1 MDVVLDEVDK
11 EVTKVKKL
19 VMEVNED
26 LVLVF
31 IHCDG
36 RRGYRKMSQMA
47 GYQRGPHLLH
57 QKAQGDKEK
66 FNQLAKKIKE
76 DLDVEWSTIWNRER
90 ILVNCVTLNSKDTND

>member
-31 IHCDG
+31 IHCDCQ
-36 RRGYRKMSQMA
+36 RGYHKVV
-47 GYQRGPHLLH
+47 L
-57 QKAQGDKEK
+57 
-66 FNQLAKKIKE
+66 
-76 DLDVEWSTIWNRER
+76 EWSGTEQGGWRGGQPGGWQGGGQRCQRVGGLEV
-90 ILVNCVTLNSKDTND
+90 LVIFGESAD

>member
-1 MDVVLDEVDK
+1 MAMDVVLDEVDK

-36 RRGYRKMSQMA
+36 RRGY
-47 GYQRGPHLLH
+47 HNVVF
-57 QKAQGDKEK
+57 E
-66 FNQLAKKIKE
+66 
-76 DLDVEWSTIWNRER
+76 
-90 ILVNCVTLNSKDTND
+90 

>member
-1 MDVVLDEVDK
+1 MDVVFDEFYK

-36 RRGYRKMSQMA
+36 RRGYHKMV
-47 GYQRGPHLLH
+47 L
-57 QKAQGDKEK
+57 E
-66 FNQLAKKIKE
+66 
-76 DLDVEWSTIWNRER
+76 
-90 ILVNCVTLNSKDTND
+90 

>member
-1 MDVVLDEVDK
+1 MDVVMDELDK

-36 RRGYRKMSQMA
+36 QCDGRYFG
-47 GYQRGPHLLH
+47 
-57 QKAQGDKEK
+57 KASACRTMD
-66 FNQLAKKIKE
+66 LAVV
-76 DLDVEWSTIWNRER
+76 LSTPYTQTSTKPRF
-90 ILVNCVTLNSKDTND
+90 

>member
-31 IHCDG
+31 IHCDC
-36 RRGYRKMSQMA
+36 
-47 GYQRGPHLLH
+47 QRGHHKVVL
-57 QKAQGDKEK
+57 E
-66 FNQLAKKIKE
+66 
-76 DLDVEWSTIWNRER
+76 
-90 ILVNCVTLNSKDTND
+90 